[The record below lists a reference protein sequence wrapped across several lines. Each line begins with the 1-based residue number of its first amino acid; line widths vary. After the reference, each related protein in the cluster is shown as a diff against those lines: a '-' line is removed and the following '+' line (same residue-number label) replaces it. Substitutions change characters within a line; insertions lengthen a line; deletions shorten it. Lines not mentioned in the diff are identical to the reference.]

1 MSKRDVW
8 EFTNAKEDVFLLADF
23 LDAQAN
29 SVNFTFE
36 DAAESDVFFA
46 KARDEFVFYA
56 PRALKIKGKMGA
68 IHNFTF
74 NKAQRYL
81 NAVVEW
87 QKHHTGMVRVIIVK
101 GRQQG
106 ISTYTEGR
114 AYHFCSNYEANNVY
128 IMAHED
134 AASTGLFD
142 MSKRYHDQCPIDLQP
157 VLGHCN
163 GKQMKF
169 PDLDSQFTVGTAGN
183 KGAGRSATARFF
195 HGSEVAF
202 WPNAAEH
209 ASGVLQTI
217 PRAPGTEIFMESTA
231 DGISNYFYDQWERAA
246 SIGDIDNPDS
256 SGYVRVFIPWFWQP
270 EYAVECP
277 DGISF
282 TDEERKYAQRYQV
295 TAEQL
300 YWRRLKIKEMDG
312 DIRRF
317 QRDYPATP
325 EEAFNASGDS
335 ILITGEMVADAK
347 AFYRAQHFQPI
358 GGVVMGVDVAREGDD
373 ATCFVIRHGRV
384 VLHKERMYK
393 ARAHVVASRLCVLRD
408 TFGVD
413 YTFVDATGGFG
424 TAVLDVMEDRGQLQ
438 NIAGVHFNESAV
450 EEERFVNARTEM
462 WWKVR
467 EWLEAGAALPDNEDW
482 GRDLCAPQYKFQ
494 GDKVRLE
501 PKEDIKKRIG
511 RSPDM
516 GDALALTFRFPV
528 TAMMMQNLGGIEPEH
543 V

>member
-8 EFTNAKEDVFLLADF
+8 EFTNPHDDVFALADY
-23 LDAQAN
+23 LDAKAN

-36 DAAESDVFFA
+36 DDSEADAFFL
-46 KARDEFVFYA
+46 KCRDEFAFFA
-56 PRALKIKGKMGA
+56 PRCLTLKSKDGDLRLFK
-68 IHNFTF
+68 F
-74 NKAQRYL
+74 NRAQRYL
-81 NAVVEW
+81 NAVAEW
-87 QKHHTGMVRVIIVK
+87 QKHHTGMVRIIIVK

-114 AYHFCSNYEANNVY
+114 AYHQVIHQEAHNVY

-134 AASTGLFD
+134 AASNGLFD
-142 MSKRYHDQCPIDLQP
+142 MSKRYHEHCPEDLRP
-157 VLGHCN
+157 VLGHSN

-169 PDLDSQFTVGTAGN
+169 PGLDSQYTIATAGN
-183 KGAGRSATARFF
+183 KSAGRSATARFF

-217 PRAPGTEIFMESTA
+217 PRSPGTEVYLESTA

-246 SIGDIDNPDS
+246 SIGDIDNPDA

-270 EYAVECP
+270 EYAVEP
-277 DGISF
+277 PARFIP
-282 TDEERKYAQRYQV
+282 TDEEKQYQRRYAV
-295 TAEQL
+295 SDSQL

-325 EEAFNASGDS
+325 EEAFNASGDA

-347 AFYRAQHFQPI
+347 AWHREGRLIPQGA
-358 GGVVMGVDVAREGDD
+358 VVMGVDVAREGDD
-373 ATCFVIRHGRV
+373 ATCFVIRQGRV

-393 ARAHVVASRLCVLRD
+393 AKSHVVANRLMTLRD
-408 TFGVD
+408 EYGVD
-413 YTFVDATGGFG
+413 HTFVDATGGFG
-424 TAVLDVMEDRGQLQ
+424 TAVLDMLEVRGALH
-438 NIAGVHFNESAV
+438 NTTGVHFNESALEDSKFANV
-450 EEERFVNARTEM
+450 RTEM
-462 WWKVR
+462 WWKIR
-467 EWLEAGAALPDNEDW
+467 EWLLTDVALPDNEDW
-482 GRDLCAPQYKFQ
+482 GRDLCAPQYRFE
-494 GDKVRLE
+494 GDKIRLE
-501 PKEDIKKRIG
+501 KKEEIKKRIG

-528 TAMMMQNLGGIEPEH
+528 NMALHQGGYEPEE

>member
-8 EFTNAKEDVFLLADF
+8 EFTNPHDDVFALADY
-23 LDAQAN
+23 LDAKAN

-36 DAAESDVFFA
+36 DEQEADAFFL
-46 KARDEFVFYA
+46 KCRDEFAFFA
-56 PRALKIKGKMGA
+56 PRCLTLKSKDGDLRLFK
-68 IHNFTF
+68 F
-74 NKAQRYL
+74 NRAQRYL
-81 NAVVEW
+81 NAVAEW
-87 QKHHTGMVRVIIVK
+87 QKHHTGMVRIIIVK

-114 AYHFCSNYEANNVY
+114 AYHQVIHQEAHNVY

-134 AASTGLFD
+134 AASNGLFD
-142 MSKRYHDQCPIDLQP
+142 MSKRYHEHCPEDLRP
-157 VLGHCN
+157 VLGHSN

-169 PDLDSQFTVGTAGN
+169 PGLDSQYTIATAGN
-183 KGAGRSATARFF
+183 KSAGRSATARFF

-217 PRAPGTEIFMESTA
+217 PRSPGTEVYLESTA

-246 SIGDIDNPDS
+246 SIGDIDNPDA

-270 EYAVECP
+270 EYAVEP
-277 DGISF
+277 PARFIP
-282 TDEERKYAQRYQV
+282 TDEEKQYQRRYAV
-295 TAEQL
+295 SDSQL

-325 EEAFNASGDS
+325 EEAFNASGDA

-347 AFYRAQHFQPI
+347 AWHRDGRLIPQGA
-358 GGVVMGVDVAREGDD
+358 VVMGVDVAREGDD
-373 ATCFVIRHGRV
+373 ATCFVIRQGRV

-393 ARAHVVASRLCVLRD
+393 AKSHVVANRLMTLRD
-408 TFGVD
+408 EFGVD
-413 YTFVDATGGFG
+413 HTFVDATGGFG
-424 TAVLDVMEDRGQLQ
+424 TAVLDMLEVRGALY
-438 NIAGVHFNESAV
+438 NTTGVHFNESALEDSKFANV
-450 EEERFVNARTEM
+450 RTEM
-462 WWKVR
+462 WWKIR
-467 EWLEAGAALPDNEDW
+467 EWLLTDVALPDNEDW
-482 GRDLCAPQYKFQ
+482 GRDLCAPQYRFE
-494 GDKVRLE
+494 GDKIRLE
-501 PKEDIKKRIG
+501 KKEEIKKRIG

-528 TAMMMQNLGGIEPEH
+528 NMALHQGGYEPEE